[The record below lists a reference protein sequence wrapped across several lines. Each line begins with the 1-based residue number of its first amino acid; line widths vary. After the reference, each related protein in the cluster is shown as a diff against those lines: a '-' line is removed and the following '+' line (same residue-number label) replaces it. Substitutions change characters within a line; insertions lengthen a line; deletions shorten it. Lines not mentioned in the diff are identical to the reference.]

1 MGHEKT
7 RAYIYMSW
15 GQWFKRGIYIYKK
28 DSFIQ
33 FLYGEG
39 DRTITKID
47 LVADP
52 RIDYLI
58 YDKKLPPWSLVA
70 GLQWNH
76 ATLCTRINMHT
87 QHVLSDVYI

>member
-1 MGHEKT
+1 MKKHEHT
-7 RAYIYMSW
+7 YICHEDNGS
-15 GQWFKRGIYIYKK
+15 REEYIYKK

-58 YDKKLPPWSLVA
+58 YDKKLPPRSLVA
-70 GLQWNH
+70 GLQ
-76 ATLCTRINMHT
+76 
-87 QHVLSDVYI
+87 

>member
-7 RAYIYMSW
+7 RAYIYICHEDNGS
-15 GQWFKRGIYIYKK
+15 REEYIYKK

-58 YDKKLPPWSLVA
+58 YDKKLPPRSLVA
-70 GLQWNH
+70 GLQ
-76 ATLCTRINMHT
+76 
-87 QHVLSDVYI
+87 